1 MYTQI
6 DGVAMGS
13 PLGVLFADFYMGVM
27 KERVF
32 SNQPKPDIYCRY
44 VDDTFVKT
52 DSPEK
57 VEELRRCFEESSA
70 LRFTSESSDNGH
82 LPFLDVKVSQ
92 GSDNKFSTKCI
103 ENPQT

>member
-13 PLGVLFADFYMGVM
+13 PLGVLFADFYMGVIE
-27 KERVF
+27 ERVF

-57 VEELRRCFEESSA
+57 VEELRRRILGPEV
-70 LRFTSESSDNGH
+70 H
-82 LPFLDVKVSQ
+82 L
-92 GSDNKFSTKCI
+92 
-103 ENPQT
+103 